1 MPTFQTGEPLPPSAD
16 RTIDDALAFGRQQWS
31 AVWTAF
37 ARQYSQPQLIKLAES
52 TLGTRALHSSQI
64 HGFTS
69 GKLRDPSPKLM
80 MALGELN
87 LAIAKANGE
96 PITCRYT
103 CPGTLSKLWQH
114 KTWLKTAEGAPM
126 GPSEVFE
133 ALTGLVDLNV
143 NLDRVIPKQDET
155 HVSQALGKLLRME
168 LAKQGLDWLDEV
180 MTLKDQAPCVEE
192 LLMNRPVKGSDITDQ
207 LEELAKIAEMS
218 PDQLWAIAIAPHL
231 G

>member
-1 MPTFQTGEPLPPSAD
+1 
-16 RTIDDALAFGRQQWS
+16 
-31 AVWTAF
+31 
-37 ARQYSQPQLIKLAES
+37 
-52 TLGTRALHSSQI
+52 
-64 HGFTS
+64 
-69 GKLRDPSPKLM
+69 
-80 MALGELN
+80 
-87 LAIAKANGE
+87 
-96 PITCRYT
+96 
-103 CPGTLSKLWQH
+103 
-114 KTWLKTAEGAPM
+114 M

-143 NLDRVIPKQDET
+143 NLDRIIPKQDET

-218 PDQLWAIAIAPHL
+218 PDQLWAIAVAPHL